1 MVVSNQLSTNLCKV
15 NILQTTSLTFSLEPS
30 FLGCSTALGIQM
42 KVNYKVGIME
52 EFIFIIRNLA
62 LVSPFT
68 IKTAFE
74 RDIDKSFWILLS
86 SSQMSMA

>member
-1 MVVSNQLSTNLCKV
+1 
-15 NILQTTSLTFSLEPS
+15 
-30 FLGCSTALGIQM
+30 M